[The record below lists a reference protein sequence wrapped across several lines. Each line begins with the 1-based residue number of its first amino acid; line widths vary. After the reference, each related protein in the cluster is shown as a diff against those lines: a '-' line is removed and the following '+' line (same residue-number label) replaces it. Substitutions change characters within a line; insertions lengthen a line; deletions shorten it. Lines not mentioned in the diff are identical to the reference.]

1 MKSDV
6 YFIKLHY
13 NDAEARGSSLRR
25 LLQSLDPFS
34 FYKIDEFIPVKLT
47 IGDGKCV
54 YNINPEL
61 VKIII
66 HEIKN
71 KKAKPFV
78 FDTSVIYKG
87 SRRNA
92 IDHLALAQNKG
103 FTHSKIA
110 APFIIADGLFGY
122 DGKEHSLNS
131 KHLKKIKLPSFI
143 GMVDSLVVLSHATC
157 HILSGYAGAIKNVAM
172 GMVSKPT
179 KQVQH
184 SSLKP
189 HVIDEICAS
198 CGLCIEIC
206 PVNAISPLNPTLSPE
221 RKGLGEGEKAFID
234 QAKCIGCGECLSAC
248 KFDSI
253 FINWDEDIHIFLE
266 RLAESASFILSKFK
280 NKFFIN
286 FAFDIT
292 KECDC
297 ISTKNEKI
305 VCSDI
310 GILASNDIVS
320 IDAATIDLINKDGD
334 IILKEKSQHAYK
346 KILEYAHER
355 GLGNPQYNLITI

>member
-6 YFIKLHY
+6 YFIKLHD
-13 NDAEARGSSLRR
+13 NDAEARGSSLQR
-25 LLQSLDPFS
+25 LLRTLDPFS
-34 FYKIDEFIPVKLT
+34 FYKIGEFIPVKLT
-47 IGDGKCV
+47 IGDTKCV

-66 HEIKN
+66 REIKN

-78 FDTSVIYKG
+78 FDTNVIYKG
-87 SRRNA
+87 SRGNA
-92 IDHLALAQNKG
+92 VDHLILAQNKG
-103 FTHSKIA
+103 FTHSKIG

-122 DGKEHSLNS
+122 DGKEHSLNLEY
-131 KHLKKIKLPSFI
+131 LKKIKIPSFI
-143 GMVDSLVVLSHATC
+143 GMVESLVVLSHATC

-172 GMVSKPT
+172 GMVSKPA

-189 HVIDEICAS
+189 HVIDEICVS
-198 CGLCIEIC
+198 CGLCIEVC
-206 PVNAISPLNPTLSPE
+206 PVNAISFNTI
-221 RKGLGEGEKAFID
+221 RKAFID

-248 KFDSI
+248 KFDAI
-253 FINWDEDIHIFLE
+253 FINWDEDIHIFLK
-266 RLAESASFILSKFK
+266 RLAAAASFILSKFK

-286 FAFDIT
+286 FAFDVT

-297 ISTKNEKI
+297 ISTKNEKL
-305 VCSDI
+305 VCRDI

>member
-6 YFIKLHY
+6 YFIKVDD
-13 NDAEARGSSLRR
+13 NDVQARSSSLRR
-25 LLQSLDPFS
+25 LIHTLDPFS
-34 FYKIDEFIPVKLT
+34 SYKINEFIPVKLT
-47 IGDGKCV
+47 IGDTKCV

-71 KKAKPFV
+71 KKARPFI
-78 FDTSVIYKG
+78 FDTNVIYKG
-87 SRRNA
+87 SRSNA

-103 FTHSKIA
+103 FTHSKIG

-122 DGKEHSLNS
+122 DGKEYGLDSEY
-131 KHLKKIKLPSFI
+131 LKKIKLPSFI
-143 GMVDSLVVLSHATC
+143 GMVDNLVVLSHATC

-179 KQVQH
+179 KQIQH

-189 HVIDEICAS
+189 HVIEERCTS

-206 PVNAISPLNPTLSPE
+206 PVNAISFNNT
-221 RKGLGEGEKAFID
+221 GKASID
-234 QAKCIGCGECLSAC
+234 QLRCIGCGECLCAC
-248 KFDSI
+248 KFDAI
-253 FINWDEDIHIFLE
+253 FINWDEDIHIFLK
-266 RLAESASFILSKFK
+266 RMAAAASFILSKFK

-286 FAFDIT
+286 FVFDVT

-305 VCSDI
+305 VCRDI
-310 GILASNDIVS
+310 GLLASNDIVS
-320 IDAATIDLINKDGD
+320 IESATIDLINKNKDL
-334 IILKEKSQHAYK
+334 ILEEKSKPAYK
-346 KILEYAHER
+346 KILEYSHER
-355 GLGNPQYNLITI
+355 GLGNLEYNLITI